1 VSAPIRVVLI
11 DDQALFRAG
20 VAVIVDAQDDMV
32 VVGQAGDGAEGL
44 ERIRETAPD
53 LVLLDLRMPVLDG
66 VQLAVE
72 LFGDAWDGPRPK
84 VIVLTT
90 FSLDAAAATAIRAG
104 ASGFLLKDAT
114 PEFLLAAIR
123 AVHAGSSVLAPDEL
137 ADLFR
142 APVESAPPPV
152 PPEAFRS
159 LTERERHIFA
169 RASRGASNAEIA
181 AAEFLSES
189 TVKTHVSSILAK
201 LQLRDRVQ
209 LVVYAHDHR
218 LIGPPA
224 S

>member
-1 VSAPIRVVLI
+1 MTGPIRIVLV
-11 DDQALFRAG
+11 DDQALLRAG
-20 VAVIVDAQDDMV
+20 VAVILDAQEDMA

-44 ERIRETAPD
+44 EVIRATRPD

-66 VQLAVE
+66 VQTAVR
-72 LFGDAWDGPRPK
+72 LFGPDWDGPRPK

-137 ADLFR
+137 AGLFG
-142 APVESAPPPV
+142 AAAASAPPP
-152 PPEAFRS
+152 PPPAAFRT
-159 LTERERHIFA
+159 LTERERDVFA
-169 RASRGASNAEIA
+169 RAARGASNAEIA
-181 AAEFLSES
+181 AAEYLSES
-189 TVKTHVSSILAK
+189 TVKTHVSNVLAK
-201 LQLRDRVQ
+201 LGLRDRVQ

-218 LIGPPA
+218 LVGPPA
-224 S
+224 A

>member
-1 VSAPIRVVLI
+1 VSGPIRVLLV
-11 DDQALFRAG
+11 DDQALFRSG
-20 VAVIVDAQDDMV
+20 VAVVVDAQDDMT
-32 VVGQAGDGAEGL
+32 VVGQAENGAVAL

-53 LVLLDLRMPVLDG
+53 IVLLDLRMPVLDG
-66 VQLAVE
+66 VQVAVE
-72 LFGDAWDGPRPK
+72 LFGPAWDGPRPK

-114 PEFLLAAIR
+114 PEFLLAAVR
-123 AVHAGSSVLAPDEL
+123 AVHAGTSVLAPEEL
-137 ADLFR
+137 AQLFR
-142 APVESAPPPV
+142 GPGDARPAPAPPA
-152 PPEAFRS
+152 AFGT
-159 LTERERHIFA
+159 LTERERQVFA
-169 RASRGASNAEIA
+169 RAARGASNAEIA

-218 LIGPPA
+218 LVDPA
-224 S
+224 A